1 MTLDDVIGAG
11 NKAKKVE
18 AYSARFN
25 ESGGSL
31 DAALG
36 VAKIAGMD
44 KSNPAGYAAL
54 RDPNR
59 GSANMAP
66 ARQRETL
73 EAYVGDVIEE
83 VIGITLPKAREAI
96 EGTKPEVLRNYLLNK
111 KPVNYKGADQEV
123 FGAYEGAVKARKLLS
138 DEKELGKAVE
148 AYQKKVIGA
157 TKENSL
163 KGAIAWVLNNNPDIS
178 VGAVQKD
185 ASEKIKKFE
194 GVEAQRLISYAVG
207 RYQSL
212 DDKAKKSEAYEIAKA
227 LADSQ

>member
-1 MTLDDVIGAG
+1 MALDDVIGAG
-11 NKAKKVE
+11 KKAKNTD
-18 AYSARFN
+18 AYRTKFE

-31 DAALG
+31 NAALDAA
-36 VAKIAGMD
+36 KMDGMD

-54 RDPNR
+54 RAHAADM
-59 GSANMAP
+59 SP

-73 EAYVGDVIEE
+73 DGYVGE
-83 VIGITLPKAREAI
+83 VFDEVVGITQPKARESI
-96 EGTKPEVLRNYLLNK
+96 EGIKPEILRAYLLNR

-138 DEKELGKAVE
+138 DEKELGKAVKT
-148 AYQKKVIGA
+148 YQEKVLGA
-157 TKENSL
+157 TKKNSL

-178 VGAVQKD
+178 LGAVQKD

-194 GVEAQRLISYAVG
+194 DVEAEKLTRYAVG
-207 RYQSL
+207 RYNSL
-212 DDKAKKSEAYEIAKA
+212 DDKAKKPEAYEIAKA

>member
-1 MTLDDVIGAG
+1 MALDDVIGAG
-11 NKAKKVE
+11 SKAKKVE
-18 AYSARFN
+18 AYRIKFE

-31 DAALG
+31 NAALDY
-36 VAKIAGMD
+36 AKIEGMD

-54 RDPNR
+54 RAHAAD
-59 GSANMAP
+59 MTP

-73 EAYVGDVIEE
+73 EAYVGEVIEE

-96 EGTKPEVLRNYLLNK
+96 EGTKPEVLRAYLLNK
-111 KPVNYKGADQEV
+111 KPVNYKGADPEV

-138 DEKELGKAVE
+138 DEKELGKAVKS
-148 AYQKKVIGA
+148 YQEKVIGA
-157 TKENSL
+157 TKKNSL

-194 GVEAQRLISYAVG
+194 GVEAQKLTSYAVG

-212 DDKAKKSEAYEIAKA
+212 DDKAKKPEAYEIAKA